1 MPKLQCNVGRN
12 VLTGGQLENVK
23 IRFAML
29 LSLTLCR
36 IIAAFTECIVSD

>member
-1 MPKLQCNVGRN
+1 MFDVTFKVRE
-12 VLTGGQLENVK
+12 QLEKVK
-23 IRFAML
+23 IRRFAML